1 METKNFL
8 VQFEIDGQEFE
19 TDFFISI
26 IGPMAITNEIKNIY
40 AWKQIKKSYPDVKR
54 EEVSNIRIT
63 DLPD

>member
-8 VQFEIDGQEFE
+8 VQYEINGQQFE

-26 IGPMAITNEIKNIY
+26 IGSMAITNEIKNIY
-40 AWKQIKKSYPDVKR
+40 AWKQIKKSYPDIKR
-54 EEVSNIRIT
+54 EDVSNIRIT

>member
-1 METKNFL
+1 
-8 VQFEIDGQEFE
+8 
-19 TDFFISI
+19 
-26 IGPMAITNEIKNIY
+26 MAITNEIKNIY